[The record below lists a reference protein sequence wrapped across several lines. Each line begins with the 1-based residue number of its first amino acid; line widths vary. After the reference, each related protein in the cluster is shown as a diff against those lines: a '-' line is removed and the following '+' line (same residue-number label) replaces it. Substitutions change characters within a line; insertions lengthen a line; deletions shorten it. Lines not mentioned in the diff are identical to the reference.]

1 MPVFTFRCK
10 ECEFDERKL
19 VKSGALEPR
28 CKTCGGELEKQL
40 PTDLSSETL
49 EMRDKYRGVQL
60 PKNQGR
66 RVRKRMKEHEEKYE
80 RAEKIDKQGLEASE
94 RMGWVKKKK

>member
-1 MPVFTFRCK
+1 
-10 ECEFDERKL
+10 
-19 VKSGALEPR
+19 
-28 CKTCGGELEKQL
+28 
-40 PTDLSSETL
+40 
-49 EMRDKYRGVQL
+49 MRDKYRGVQL
-60 PKNQGR
+60 PKNQER